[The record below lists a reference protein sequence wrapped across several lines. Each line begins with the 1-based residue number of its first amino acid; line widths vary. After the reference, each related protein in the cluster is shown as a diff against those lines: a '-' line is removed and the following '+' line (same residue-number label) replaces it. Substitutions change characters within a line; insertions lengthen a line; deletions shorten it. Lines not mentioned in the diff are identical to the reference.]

1 MTMQVTQTGMAPA
14 AAWPSDTNMA
24 PGGGPAYTPPLA
36 LVGSLMVLG
45 ATNVNIYH
53 TRGLWH
59 EHRSGTST
67 QIPVATGSWTYLY
80 VVLSNSSGQ
89 VVTMAPGGYVGHSDW
104 HGTVATQPLDTSNMA
119 SGGGPATG
127 LRKAPIG
134 NKIHRHQHRLP
145 GLAAPG
151 PRTKTSPWT
160 RVTT

>member
-1 MTMQVTQTGMAPA
+1 MQVTQTGMAPA

-24 PGGGPAYTPPLA
+24 PDGGPAYTPPPSIGRVFDGLRSHKHQHLPYSWSLA
-36 LVGSLMVLG
+36 
-45 ATNVNIYH
+45 
-53 TRGLWH
+53 R
-59 EHRSGTST
+59 T
-67 QIPVATGSWTYLY
+67 QVRDINTDPSCDRILDLY

-145 GLAAPG
+145 GLLQGPG
-151 PRTKTSPWT
+151 PRLLPGLG
-160 RVTT
+160 